1 MWSRAT
7 LAGALAR
14 LADTAERSLP
24 MRRAVQVLACSVVVT
39 AILVGVTAATAGP
52 GGSPPEIR
60 PISHMDTQDRP
71 SLPPHPPL
79 RAGGSEPQASPPPG
93 PLDQPAG
100 EFTGWAI
107 LDRRTGTITGSA
119 TMAEVST
126 TASLIK
132 AWIVAD
138 YLRRTAQSG
147 NEPSRERLRQLELI
161 IRDSHNEYAEALF
174 REIGAHE
181 SIERLIDI
189 CELTDSRPYR
199 DYWSNTQ
206 LSPRDTAR
214 MGLCI
219 ADGRAA
225 GPEWTD
231 YLLDEMR
238 LVRGVGDFGIRH
250 AFPPPQRSEIA
261 IKNGWINRDYDGN
274 WHVNCL
280 AIGADWTMGVM
291 VRYPV
296 RLGYEH
302 GADLCR
308 SLATKHL
315 LPRLS

>member
-1 MWSRAT
+1 MWFQPADVV
-7 LAGALAR
+7 AR
-14 LADTAERSLP
+14 LAETAEQVLS
-24 MRRAVQVLACSVVVT
+24 MRRAVQVLAGSV
-39 AILVGVTAATAGP
+39 IVTAAVLGIAAVAALP
-52 GGSPPEIR
+52 GGSPAERR
-60 PISHMDTQDRP
+60 PVFNLDSSDRP
-71 SLPPHPPL
+71 STQPHRPL

-93 PLDQPAG
+93 PVDQPAG

-107 LDRRTGTITGSA
+107 LDRHTGAVTGSD
-119 TMAEVST
+119 TMADVST

-138 YLRRTAQSG
+138 YLRRTADAGQ
-147 NEPSRERLRQLELI
+147 EPSRQRLDQLELI

-181 SIERLIDI
+181 SIERLISI
-189 CELTDSRPYR
+189 CRLTDSRPYR

-225 GPEWTD
+225 GPDWTD

-280 AIGADWTMGVM
+280 AIGNDWTMGVM

-302 GADLCR
+302 GAELCR
-308 SLATKHL
+308 SLATEHL
-315 LPRLS
+315 LPFLS